1 MGVRG
6 VTAGLSALALS
17 LVLVGCAADGRGP
30 SVTTPPVA
38 TSEGPAVSPLGAPVA
53 LAAADGREVFVTV
66 ESVDVA
72 ATCPGR
78 SEPTLR
84 AELGF
89 FVVLDVAVRVAET
102 PMSTTA
108 DALPIS
114 AEDFAVVD
122 ADGTRQP
129 ISSTQTS
136 WACFE
141 DSELLEPFVAAGVTA
156 QGNVVLDSRSR
167 HGVVILELPG
177 VGTAAWAF

>member
-6 VTAGLSALALS
+6 VTAGLSGLALC
-17 LVLVGCAADGRGP
+17 LVLVGCAEDGGGP
-30 SVTTPPVA
+30 SVSTPPSP
-38 TSEGPAVSPLGAPVA
+38 TSEHPAVSPLGAPVV
-53 LAAADGREVFVTV
+53 LAAADGRTVSVTV
-66 ESVDVA
+66 ESVDVT

-84 AELGF
+84 AELGY
-89 FVVLDVAVRVAET
+89 FVVLDVTVRVAET
-102 PMSTTA
+102 PMTATA

-114 AEDFAVVD
+114 AEDFALVD

-129 ISSTQTS
+129 ISSTPTS

-141 DSELLEPFVAAGVTA
+141 DSELIEPFVAVGMTA
-156 QGNVVLDSRSR
+156 QGNVVLDSRTA
-167 HGVVILELPG
+167 HGVVVLELPG

>member
-6 VTAGLSALALS
+6 VTARLSGLALC
-17 LVLVGCAADGRGP
+17 LVLVGCAEDGGGP
-30 SVTTPPVA
+30 SVTTPPSA
-38 TSEGPAVSPLGAPVA
+38 TSEHPAVSPLGAPVA
-53 LAAADGREVFVTV
+53 LAAADGREVSVTV
-66 ESVDVA
+66 ESVDVT

-84 AELGF
+84 AELGY
-89 FVVLDVAVRVAET
+89 FVVLDVTVRVAET
-102 PMSTTA
+102 PMTATA

-129 ISSTQTS
+129 ISSTPTS

-141 DSELLEPFVAAGVTA
+141 DSELLEPFVAVGVSA
-156 QGNVVLDSRSR
+156 QGNVVLDSRTP
-167 HGVVILELPG
+167 HGVAVLELPG
-177 VGTAAWAF
+177 VGTAAWTF